1 MKEGVLFLAGGGGFE
16 GGEGDEDDHVLC
28 QGSWK
33 RVCRA

>member
-1 MKEGVLFLAGGGGFE
+1 MSYFLRLGGFE

-28 QGSWK
+28 QGSRK